1 MHDQRGSVGPALDE
15 PAAAADTVFGMLCDA
30 GPGLATV
37 DELAREYAG
46 LERDPRQADMVVRD
60 ALAEL
65 VARGLVHR
73 LDRFVFVSRAGTGAL
88 RLQRG

>member
-1 MHDQRGSVGPALDE
+1 MHDQRGSAGTLAGE
-15 PAAAADTVFGMLCDA
+15 PAEVADTVFGMLRDP

-46 LERDPRQADMVVRD
+46 LDGDPRQAEVVVRD

-88 RLQRG
+88 RLLRG